1 MKNMEKKNKK
11 RASEL
16 RLANARGFL
25 LQRPD
30 SATTHPQR
38 RSHQTSPFPY
48 IPCGRQI
55 TEVLVPTGTAGCP
68 NPVSASSFSLADNN
82 NNPPQP
88 YKIVGSHLLPLG
100 RGFPADGVNI
110 RKKRKS
116 EYKNIH
122 VNLKGAENGF
132 LQRNLLSS
140 FP

>member
-1 MKNMEKKNKK
+1 MEKKNKK

-88 YKIVGSHLLPLG
+88 YKVIGSHPPPFG
-100 RGFPADGVNI
+100 RGFPTDGVESQSP
-110 RKKRKS
+110 S
-116 EYKNIH
+116 EYMSVIFLCQIFQFSTS
-122 VNLKGAENGF
+122 NLSVKPFNKE
-132 LQRNLLSS
+132 R
-140 FP
+140 